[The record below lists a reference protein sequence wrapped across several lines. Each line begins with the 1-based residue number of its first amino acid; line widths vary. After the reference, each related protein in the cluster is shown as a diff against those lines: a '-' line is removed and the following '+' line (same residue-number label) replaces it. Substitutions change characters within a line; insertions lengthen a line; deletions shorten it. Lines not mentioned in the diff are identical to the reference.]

1 MKKSSPDIKQLFIYL
16 MALATILTTAGCLL
30 QQYFIFP
37 ENEPAEEQQYS
48 VVPAWDDHTQPFEE
62 VFLPPEPEITDILPH
77 PGTLPDQGAPEIDR
91 RPRVAVIIDD
101 MGFQKEL
108 GRKLL
113 KLPLNLTFSFL
124 PTAPYTK
131 EQELLAYEQ
140 GRDVLLH
147 LPMEPHDKNWN
158 PGASALYLT
167 TSRIAMTQTI
177 NDYLELVPH
186 AIGANNHMGSR
197 FTENRRAMRNVLHVL
212 QQKGMF
218 FIDSF
223 TSAKTVGM
231 AEAAAMGIPTARRNV
246 FLDNE
251 HTQKNVCHQ
260 LELLITVAKRDGSGI
275 GIGHPN
281 EATLAALTRCG
292 KKFLDEVELVSAHE
306 LIGKPLT
313 SSENTAW

>member
-1 MKKSSPDIKQLFIYL
+1 
-16 MALATILTTAGCLL
+16 
-30 QQYFIFP
+30 
-37 ENEPAEEQQYS
+37 
-48 VVPAWDDHTQPFEE
+48 
-62 VFLPPEPEITDILPH
+62 
-77 PGTLPDQGAPEIDR
+77 
-91 RPRVAVIIDD
+91 
-101 MGFQKEL
+101 
-108 GRKLL
+108 
-113 KLPLNLTFSFL
+113 
-124 PTAPYTK
+124 
-131 EQELLAYEQ
+131 
-140 GRDVLLH
+140 
-147 LPMEPHDKNWN
+147 
-158 PGASALYLT
+158 
-167 TSRIAMTQTI
+167 
-177 NDYLELVPH
+177 
-186 AIGANNHMGSR
+186 
-197 FTENRRAMRNVLHVL
+197 MRNVLHVL
-212 QQKGMF
+212 QQNGMF